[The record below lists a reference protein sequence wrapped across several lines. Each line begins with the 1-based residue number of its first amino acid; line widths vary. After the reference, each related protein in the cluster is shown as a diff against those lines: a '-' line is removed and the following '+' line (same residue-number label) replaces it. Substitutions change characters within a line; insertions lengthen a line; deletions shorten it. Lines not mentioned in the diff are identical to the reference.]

1 MTEQMVGKRYALALF
16 SAAESADL
24 TDQVQGNLILLS
36 GLWEKNE
43 ELRIFIEAPQIAKEE
58 KTEMLQETLRDKI
71 SELLLQFLL
80 FLLEKDRFQQ
90 ISEIAKHYDKLLKE
104 KQGIVEAR
112 VTTASP
118 IDEKLALPLKEKLQR
133 KTGKKVALV
142 FQTDPSLIGGIRV
155 IIGNQIIENSI
166 RSELCKLRED
176 LLSLKV

>member
-1 MTEQMVGKRYALALF
+1 MIDQMVGKRYALALF
-16 SAAESADL
+16 NAAELSDL
-24 TDQVQGNLILLS
+24 TDQVQENLILLS

-43 ELRIFIEAPQIAKEE
+43 ELRAFLEAPQIAKEE
-58 KTEMLQETLRDKI
+58 KTKILEQTLRDKI

-90 ISEIAKHYDKLLKE
+90 ISEIAEHYDKLLKE
-104 KQGIVEAR
+104 KLGIVEAR

-118 IDEKLALPLKEKLQR
+118 MDEKLALPLKEKLQKR
-133 KTGKKVALV
+133 TGKKVNLV

-155 IIGNQIIENSI
+155 IIGNQIIDNSI
-166 RSELCKLRED
+166 SSELCKLRED